1 MDTCL
6 FHMEVWWIQVYVT
19 WRFGGYR
26 FMLHGGL
33 VDTGLCHMEV
43 WWIQVYVTWKFG
55 GYRFMSHGGLVDT
68 GLCQSH
74 GSFGDTDLSIGGGM
88 GDTD

>member
-1 MDTCL
+1 MRDLIIIRLCPIYL
-6 FHMEVWWIQVYVT
+6 LNKINQPFVT
-19 WRFGGYR
+19 LQYIIGRYI
-26 FMLHGGL
+26 L
-33 VDTGLCHMEV
+33 
-43 WWIQVYVTWKFG
+43 
-55 GYRFMSHGGLVDT
+55 MSHGGLVDT

>member
-1 MDTCL
+1 
-6 FHMEVWWIQVYVT
+6 
-19 WRFGGYR
+19 
-26 FMLHGGL
+26 MLHGGL
-33 VDTGLCHMEV
+33 VDTRLFHMEV

-74 GSFGDTDLSIGGGM
+74 GSFGVIRRSNANIMDIRKLI
-88 GDTD
+88 